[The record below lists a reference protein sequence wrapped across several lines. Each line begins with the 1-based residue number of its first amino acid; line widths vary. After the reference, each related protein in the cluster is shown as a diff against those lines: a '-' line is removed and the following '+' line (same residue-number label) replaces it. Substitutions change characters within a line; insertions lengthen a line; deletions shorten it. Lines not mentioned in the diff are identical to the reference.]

1 MNALD
6 ATALDSTARVRFA
19 HILFPTDLSPSAER
33 ALPYALAIAQR
44 YRAAIHAVNVI
55 TQPGMYAL
63 VPPASWPQIAKLEE
77 EARQDFRQRIE
88 HQLETLQHEVIFQN
102 GEVWP
107 VLSRIIHER
116 KIDLIVLSTH
126 APLAVEKFF
135 LGSVAEEIFRRAL
148 CPVLTVGPSAPLKPR
163 QLGELDCILYATD
176 FSPESLAGAPYAISL
191 AREHRARLVLLHCRH
206 DSEDVHALRQA
217 LHDVVPFGAELRN
230 PPDCVVER
238 GRPAEKILEAA
249 EAHEA
254 DLIVLGIRGAEHISG
269 GSQFRQSGSYQ
280 IVARSKCPVLTV
292 RG

>member
-1 MNALD
+1 MNALSS
-6 ATALDSTARVRFA
+6 AALDSTARARFA

-33 ALPYALAIAQR
+33 AFPYALEIARR
-44 YRAAIHAVNVI
+44 YRAAIHTVNVI
-55 TQPGMYAL
+55 TQPGLYAL
-63 VPPASWPQIAKLEE
+63 APPPSWPEIAKLEE

-88 HQLETLQHEVIFQN
+88 RQLETIQHEVIFEK
-102 GEVWP
+102 GDVWP
-107 VLSRIIHER
+107 VLARIIQER

-126 APLAVEKFF
+126 APVAVEKFF

-148 CPVLTVGPSAPLKPR
+148 CPVLTVGPSAPRKPR

-191 AREHRARLVLLHCRH
+191 AREHRARLVLLHCCRE
-206 DSEDVHALRQA
+206 SEDVPALRQA
-217 LHDVVPFGAELRN
+217 LDDVVPFGAELRT

-238 GRPAEKILEAA
+238 GRPAEKILEVA
-249 EAHEA
+249 EAHGA

-269 GSQFRQSGSYQ
+269 GGQFRQTGSFQ